1 MRDPRFQALAAQLAG
16 YSTALRPGDR
26 VLLELTDIPEEM
38 GIALIREARHAGAM
52 PFLRLNQSLLN
63 REMLSGAT
71 EEQYGIIGRHRLAE
85 MEDMDAYIEIR
96 GGGNAFELSSVPQE
110 NMAAAMKALNPVSQ
124 RRIRHTRWCGL
135 RWPSEGM
142 AQQAAMSTE
151 EFEDFYFRTCLMDYA
166 ALRPAMRKLAAM
178 MEKAEYVKI
187 TGPGTEIS
195 FSIKGLPAIP
205 CAGECNLPDGEV
217 FTAPVIDSANGH
229 ISFNTPSLFQG
240 IPFDNIRL
248 TLKNGL
254 VVHAEAGDKTG
265 ELNAILDTD
274 PGARRLGE
282 FAFGV
287 NPAITRPM
295 RNILFDE
302 KISGSFHLTPG
313 QAYHVADNGNQ
324 SRIHWDMVC
333 IQTAAAGGGDIYLD
347 GVLVLSDV
355 HTNLPLLEKAA
366 AMAEQA
372 RPDMIVFLGDLYTD
386 FLRATH
392 AGDYI
397 TQMKRLS
404 SIAPAYA
411 CLGNHDMALVDNVE
425 RILKEGGFTL
435 LRNSAAFV
443 TIPRLGNAEVK
454 LVGLGDLREGDFFP
468 DRCMSPRELGEES
481 VMPTIVLSHN
491 PKGRELLGGYH
502 WNLML
507 SGHTHGGQIKLP
519 FFSTPLLTSEGETM
533 YSGFHPYEDKQVFVT
548 RGIGY
553 IGPGRFNCPP
563 EINLIT
569 IQ

>member
-16 YSTALRPGDR
+16 YSTSLRPGDR

-38 GIALIREARHAGAM
+38 GIALIREVRKAGAM
-52 PFLRLNQSLLN
+52 PFLRLNQSRLN

-85 MEDMDAYIEIR
+85 MEDMDAFIEIR

-110 NMAAAMKALNPVSQ
+110 NMTAAMKALNPVSQ

-135 RWPSEGM
+135 RWPSGGM

-151 EFEDFYFRTCLMDYA
+151 EFEDFYFHTCLMDYA
-166 ALRPAMRKLAAM
+166 ALRPAMRTLAAM

-187 TGPGTEIS
+187 TGPGTDIS

-229 ISFNTPSLFQG
+229 IAFNTPSLFQG

-248 TLKNGL
+248 TLENGL
-254 VVHAEAGDKTG
+254 IVHAEAGEKTG

-333 IQTAAAGGGDIYLD
+333 LQTETAGGGDIYLD
-347 GVLVLSDV
+347 GKLVRRNGL
-355 HTNLPLLEKAA
+355 
-366 AMAEQA
+366 
-372 RPDMIVFLGDLYTD
+372 
-386 FLRATH
+386 
-392 AGDYI
+392 
-397 TQMKRLS
+397 
-404 SIAPAYA
+404 
-411 CLGNHDMALVDNVE
+411 
-425 RILKEGGFTL
+425 FTL
-435 LRNSAAFV
+435 PEL
-443 TIPRLGNAEVK
+443 TIL
-454 LVGLGDLREGDFFP
+454 
-468 DRCMSPRELGEES
+468 
-481 VMPTIVLSHN
+481 N
-491 PKGRELLGGYH
+491 P
-502 WNLML
+502 
-507 SGHTHGGQIKLP
+507 SQ
-519 FFSTPLLTSEGETM
+519 S
-533 YSGFHPYEDKQVFVT
+533 
-548 RGIGY
+548 
-553 IGPGRFNCPP
+553 
-563 EINLIT
+563 
-569 IQ
+569 

>member
-1 MRDPRFQALAAQLAG
+1 MRDTRFQALAAQLAG
-16 YSTALRPGDR
+16 YSTTLRPGDR

-38 GIALIREARHAGAM
+38 GIALIREVRAAGAM
-52 PFLRLNQSLLN
+52 PFLRLNQSRLN

-85 MEDMDAYIEIR
+85 MEEMDAYIEIR
-96 GGGNAFELSSVPQE
+96 GGGNAFELSAVPQK
-110 NMAAAMKALNPVSQ
+110 NMAVAMKALNPVSQ

-151 EFEDFYFRTCLMDYA
+151 EFEDFYFRTCLMDYG
-166 ALRPAMRKLAAM
+166 ALRPAMQKLAAM
-178 MEKAEYVKI
+178 MEAAEHVRI
-187 TGPGTEIS
+187 TGPGTDIS

-217 FTAPVIDSANGH
+217 FTAPVIDSANGR

-240 IPFDNIRL
+240 IPFDNISL
-248 TLKNGL
+248 TLENGL
-254 VVHAEAGDKTG
+254 VVHAEAGDKTA
-265 ELNAILDTD
+265 ELNSILDTD

-443 TIPRLGNAEVK
+443 TIPRLGNAEFK

-569 IQ
+569 IP